1 MVVGGFKVAQ
11 YSFQHLYLE
20 SWIFLSDSYLK
31 EPEYLHEESQGFC
44 HFLFHQFLRVDG
56 FGC

>member
-44 HFLFHQFLRVDG
+44 HFLFHQQIS
-56 FGC
+56 